1 MTAEIIRDALAW
13 STAINYAVLLF
24 WALMIIF
31 AHDWVYR
38 FHSKW
43 FSIPTEAFDTIHYA
57 GIACYKIVMFLF
69 NLAPYLALLIV
80 L

>member
-1 MTAEIIRDALAW
+1 MHWPGQQPLTTRD
-13 STAINYAVLLF
+13 SIVL
-24 WALMIIF
+24 ALMIIF